1 MVSAVSWQLAVL
13 AKLGA
18 SSGYLPTATVVL
30 VVVSL
35 ELRPLLRARLIFLGC
50 FPFLIIID
58 N

>member
-1 MVSAVSWQLAVL
+1 MVSAVSWQLAGQ

-18 SSGYLPTATVVL
+18 SSGYLPAATVVL
-30 VVVSL
+30 GVVSL
-35 ELRPLLRARLIFLGC
+35 GLRPLLRARLIFLGC